1 MLRTFLIYLSKAAWA
16 QRLIIGWRFA
26 WRAASRFVAG
36 NSIQEALAV
45 VQNLNAR
52 GINVTLDHL
61 GENTTTRQEACKA
74 TEDILTLLDEI
85 QRASLQAN
93 VSVKLTQIGLALD
106 LELCAQNLEQ
116 ILTRAQQYHSFV
128 RVDMEDSPYTEQT
141 IQLYQ
146 RMRASGYENTG
157 LVIQS
162 YLYRSERDLGE
173 LSAAGARIRLV
184 KGAYD
189 EPRELAFPKK
199 RDVDAN
205 FDRMAQELVEAAQA
219 AGSLPVSTDGR
230 IPPLAAI
237 ATHDPRRIRLVQD
250 YARKVGFPKTA
261 LEFQMLYGI
270 RRDLQ
275 EQCRSEGYPVRV
287 YVPYGTHWYSYF
299 MRRLAERPA
308 NVWFF
313 LSNFLRK

>member
-1 MLRTFLIYLSKAAWA
+1 MLRTFLLYLSKAAWA
-16 QRLIIGWRFA
+16 QRLVTGWRFA

-36 NSIQEALAV
+36 SSVREAMAV
-45 VQNLNAR
+45 VQKLNDR

-61 GENTTTRQEACKA
+61 GENTTTRQEARKA
-74 TEDILTLLDEI
+74 TEDILTLLDAI
-85 QRASLQAN
+85 QRASLRAG

-106 LELCAQNLEQ
+106 PELCAQNLEQ
-116 ILTRAQQYHSFV
+116 ILTRARQHHSFV

-141 IQLYQ
+141 IQLYRQ
-146 RMRASGYENTG
+146 MYTKGYENTG
-157 LVIQS
+157 LVIQA
-162 YLYRSERDLGE
+162 YLYRSEQDLCQ

-189 EPRELAFPKK
+189 EPPVWAFPKK
-199 RDVDAN
+199 RDVDDN
-205 FDRMAQELVEAAQA
+205 FDRLTQVLIEAAQA
-219 AGSLPVSTDGR
+219 AGSPSVSADGR
-230 IPPLAAI
+230 LPPQAAI
-237 ATHDPRRIRLVQD
+237 ATHDPRRIDFSQAH
-250 YARKVGFPKTA
+250 ARKVGLPKIA

-275 EQCRSEGYPVRV
+275 ELCLHEGYPVRV
-287 YVPYGTHWYSYF
+287 YVPYGTHWYPYF

-313 LSNFLRK
+313 LSNFFRK